1 MQQRVTIKD
10 IARKTGTSVTSVHRA
25 LYGRSGIS
33 ESLRS
38 RILTEV
44 ERSNYQVDEA
54 ASLLRRKQYDIV
66 VVLPKP
72 QGQERFYYRG
82 MWEGIYK
89 GAEEI
94 KRHKVRILFRQ
105 WEKGISRIGEALE
118 QLYDET
124 DEALNGLITVCDD
137 ERSKEWIQ
145 RFIKRGTRVALVD
158 RGADLEN
165 LSFCIESSTRDMGHL
180 AMNIMHLLTG
190 EKRGDLILVNGP
202 EERVSYRGYRTAI
215 EEKLELHPGE
225 KLVILDGYEEKS
237 GRRQL
242 RELLENKEIKGIICG
257 CARASYWVCEEAD
270 EWRQK
275 GKKLPPV
282 VGMDVFEELIPFFE
296 NGVLKAT
303 VYQSHR
309 EQGEKAVKQLYACLS
324 NPQGEAVVREES
336 SLSVVLKENYKY
348 FMDQEKKFAAE
359 AVNK

>member
-25 LYGRSGIS
+25 LYGRAGIS
-33 ESLRS
+33 ESLRH

-54 ASLLRRKQYDIV
+54 ASLLRRKQYYIV
-66 VVLPKP
+66 VLLPKS

-94 KRHKVRILFRQ
+94 KRHKVRISFRQ

-124 DEALNGLITVCDD
+124 DETLNGLITVCDD

-145 RFIKRGTRVALVD
+145 RFIKRGTKVALVD
-158 RGADLEN
+158 RGSDLEN
-165 LSFCIESSTRDMGHL
+165 LSFCIESSTHDMGQL
-180 AMNIMHLLTG
+180 AMNIMHLLAG
-190 EKRGDLILVNGP
+190 EKEGDLILVNGP
-202 EERVSYRGYRTAI
+202 EGRVSYRGYRTAI
-215 EEKLELHPGE
+215 EERLDLHQGE
-225 KLVILDGYEEKS
+225 KLVILDGYEEET
-237 GRRQL
+237 GRKQL
-242 RELLENKEIKGIICG
+242 KELLENRKIKGIICG
-257 CARASYWVCEEAD
+257 CARASYWVCETTD
-270 EWRQK
+270 KLRRQ
-275 GKKLPPV
+275 GKEIPPV

-303 VYQSHR
+303 IYQSHR

-324 NPQGEAVVREES
+324 NPQGEEHVREES
-336 SLSVVLKENYKY
+336 ILSVVLKENYKY
-348 FMDQEKKFAAE
+348 FMDQEKKFAAG